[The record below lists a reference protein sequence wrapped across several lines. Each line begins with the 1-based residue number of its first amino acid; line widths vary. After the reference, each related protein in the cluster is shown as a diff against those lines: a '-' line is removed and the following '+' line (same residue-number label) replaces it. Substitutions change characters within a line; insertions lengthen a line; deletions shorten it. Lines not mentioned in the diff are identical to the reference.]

1 MDVELAQGNMGVS
14 VNLADIFGRMLM
26 NTHPVV
32 AAEKRQIR
40 CGRTPDSLWNA
51 RFVVE
56 GHSARS
62 QVHHG
67 FGPVKEEAAIIEKY
81 YKY

>member
-1 MDVELAQGNMGVS
+1 MELAQGNMGVS

-40 CGRTPDSLWNA
+40 CGRCFKL
-51 RFVVE
+51 

-62 QVHHG
+62 QVHLG
-67 FGPVKEEAAIIEKY
+67 FGPVKEEAANIEKY